1 MDEEDDTSTMKLR
14 NLIIKPV
21 KAVVNAVSTAIFL
34 LLILTAFTIM
44 LIGIIASLIL
54 AAVPG
59 ILALA
64 QIVLSVQ
71 LSSDYDSLD
80 DWVEQLD

>member
-21 KAVVNAVSTAIFL
+21 KAIVNAISTAIFL

-44 LIGIIASLIL
+44 LIGIIASVIL
-54 AAVPG
+54 AALPG
-59 ILALA
+59 IIALA

-71 LSSDYDSLD
+71 LSSNYDSMEEWFEELD
-80 DWVEQLD
+80 

>member
-1 MDEEDDTSTMKLR
+1 MDEEDDTSTMKIR

-21 KAVVNAVSTAIFL
+21 KAIVNAISTAIFL

-44 LIGIIASLIL
+44 LIGIIASVIL
-54 AAVPG
+54 AAIPG
-59 ILALA
+59 IIALA

-71 LSSDYDSLD
+71 LSSNYDSMEELFEELD
-80 DWVEQLD
+80 